1 MNTYKPGQ
9 GIRLTNSVTVLGVL
23 TDDAS
28 IVLTIEPPGGPPV
41 SHPTPAHDGTGLY
54 HQDVTA
60 ALPAGVWLY
69 RWTTTNYPGVVEGS
83 YLVEA
88 LSF

>member
-1 MNTYKPGQ
+1 LNTYKPGQ

-28 IVLTIEPPGGPPV
+28 ISLEIEPPGGPPV
-41 SHPTPAHDGTGLY
+41 IYGSPVHDATGEY

-69 RWTTTNYPGVVEGS
+69 RWQTTNYPGIIEGQF
-83 YLVEA
+83 LVEA